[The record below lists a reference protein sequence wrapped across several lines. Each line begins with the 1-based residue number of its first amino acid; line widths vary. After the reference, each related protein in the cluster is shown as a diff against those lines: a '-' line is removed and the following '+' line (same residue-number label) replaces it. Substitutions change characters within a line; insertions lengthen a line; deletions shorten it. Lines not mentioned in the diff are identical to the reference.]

1 MAKDSVA
8 DRHLL
13 LGSQLSEVEQ
23 RLENMTKK
31 MSMPGWAEKTPEAVR
46 KDFMDSKARVEA
58 ERLAAVQQLL
68 SMQKIAD
75 AK

>member
-1 MAKDSVA
+1 
-8 DRHLL
+8 
-13 LGSQLSEVEQ
+13 
-23 RLENMTKK
+23 
-31 MSMPGWAEKTPEAVR
+31 MPGWAEKTPEAVR
-46 KDFMDSKARVEA
+46 KDFMDNKARVEA